1 MTHRNR
7 TLWFAGLLFALLV
20 AGVGSWYASSSP
32 DGLEWSAEQTG
43 FGDTAEDSVTA
54 GSPLAD
60 YTVDG
65 ADGRLPGSVAGV
77 VGVGVTLILAGG
89 LTLLLRRRSASASAS
104 AAPGAGPA
112 AAD

>member
-1 MTHRNR
+1 MTRRNR
-7 TLWFAGLLFALLV
+7 MLWIVGLAVALLV
-20 AGVGSWYASSSP
+20 AGVGSWYASAHP
-32 DGLEWSAEQTG
+32 DGLEWSAEEAG

-65 ADGRLPGSVAGV
+65 AEGRLPGSVAGL
-77 VGVGVTLILAGG
+77 VGVGVTLVVAGG
-89 LTLLLRRRSASASAS
+89 LTLVLRRRSADGNPAVH
-104 AAPGAGPA
+104 A

>member
-1 MTHRNR
+1 MTRRNR
-7 TLWFAGLLFALLV
+7 TLWVTGLLIAVLV
-20 AGVGSWYASSSP
+20 AGVGNWYASSHP
-32 DGLEWSAEQTG
+32 DGLEWSAEQAG

-65 ADGRLPGSVAGV
+65 AEGRLPGSVAGL
-77 VGVGVTLILAGG
+77 VGVGVTLLVAGG
-89 LTLLLRRRSASASAS
+89 LTLVLRRRSPAEHTSANT
-104 AAPGAGPA
+104 